1 MKNLFNN
8 ISQEEK
14 NRILEMHSSKKNVMT
29 EQPIDGA
36 IDWVKDKVK
45 SILPNSGIKDKVKSI
60 LPNSSSSF
68 KADATVEDDMVMEF
82 PVIKFHY
89 DNNGVEMFIKDGN
102 KTLYVSSSDTE
113 FKGPIFDAQ
122 SDKEIYTDSIFTNID
137 TTNWKAIAK
146 KHNIPV
152 SKITV

>member
-1 MKNLFNN
+1 MKNLFND
-8 ISQEEK
+8 ISEEEK

-29 EQPIDGA
+29 EQSIDGA

-45 SILPNSGIKDKVKSI
+45 SILPNS
-60 LPNSSSSF
+60 SSSF
-68 KADATVEDDMVMEF
+68 KAEATVEDDMVTEF

-89 DNNGVEMFIKDGN
+89 DNNGVEMFIKDDN
-102 KTLYVSSSDTE
+102 KTLYVSSSGTE

-122 SDKEIYTDSIFTNID
+122 SDKKIYTGSIFTNID

>member
-29 EQPIDGA
+29 EQSIDGA
-36 IDWVKDKVK
+36 IDWV
-45 SILPNSGIKDKVKSI
+45 KDKVKSI

-122 SDKEIYTDSIFTNID
+122 SDKEIYTDSIFANID

>member
-14 NRILEMHSSKKNVMT
+14 DRILEMHSSKQNVIS
-29 EQPIDGA
+29 EQSIESA
-36 IDWVKDKVK
+36 VDWVKDKVK
-45 SILPNSGIKDKVKSI
+45 SILPNSG
-60 LPNSSSSF
+60 SSF
-68 KADATVEDDMVMEF
+68 KAQATVEGDMVTEF

>member
-29 EQPIDGA
+29 EQSIDGA

-45 SILPNSGIKDKVKSI
+45 SILPNSG
-60 LPNSSSSF
+60 SSF
-68 KADATVEDDMVMEF
+68 KADATVEGDMVMEF

-113 FKGPIFDAQ
+113 FKGPIFDTQ

>member
-29 EQPIDGA
+29 EQSIDGA

-45 SILPNSGIKDKVKSI
+45 SILPNSG
-60 LPNSSSSF
+60 SSF
-68 KADATVEDDMVMEF
+68 KADATVEGDMVTEF

>member
-29 EQPIDGA
+29 EQSIDGA
-36 IDWVKDKVK
+36 IDWV
-45 SILPNSGIKDKVKSI
+45 KDKVKSI

>member
-29 EQPIDGA
+29 EQSIDGA

-45 SILPNSGIKDKVKSI
+45 SILPNSG
-60 LPNSSSSF
+60 SSF
-68 KADATVEDDMVMEF
+68 KADATVEGDMVMEF

>member
-14 NRILEMHSSKKNVMT
+14 NRILEMHSGKKNVMT
-29 EQPIDGA
+29 EQSIDGA

-45 SILPNSGIKDKVKSI
+45 SILPNSG
-60 LPNSSSSF
+60 SSF
-68 KADATVEDDMVMEF
+68 KAQATVEGDMVMEF

-89 DNNGVEMFIKDGN
+89 DNNGVEMFIKNMDG
-102 KTLYVSSSDTE
+102 KTLYVHSSGTE
-113 FKGPIFDAQ
+113 FKGPIFDTQ
-122 SDKEIYTDSIFTNID
+122 SGKKKYTDSIFTNID
-137 TTNWKAIAK
+137 TTNWKSIAK

-152 SKITV
+152 SEVMV

>member
-29 EQPIDGA
+29 EQSIDGA
-36 IDWVKDKVK
+36 IDRVKDKVK
-45 SILPNSGIKDKVKSI
+45 SILPNSG
-60 LPNSSSSF
+60 SSF
-68 KADATVEDDMVMEF
+68 KADATVEGDMVMEF